1 MLIDKNS
8 PYVALEN
15 AKKKGLDVNISL
27 KTLYNYIHKELF
39 IKFTEKDMY
48 YKKIEERNL

>member
-15 AKKKGLDVNISL
+15 AKKKDLNVNISL
-27 KTLYNYIHKELF
+27 KTLYNYIHKNLF
-39 IKFTEKDMY
+39 IKFSEKDMC
-48 YKKIEERNL
+48 YKKIEGRNH